1 VDLGP
6 AGYDIYFGWGFV
18 NAANAVGAAVTS
30 VADATLGPMGSALR
44 SHPNPFAAGTSVEYD
59 LARESVVQL
68 RILDVSGRI
77 VWATPAHSES
87 AGPHEFLWDG
97 TDGIGSR
104 MAARVYLFKL
114 RVNGASQTRKGVL
127 LH

>member
-1 VDLGP
+1 M
-6 AGYDIYFGWGFV
+6 

-44 SHPNPFAAGTSVEYD
+44 SHPNAFAAGTSVEYD
-59 LARESVVQL
+59 LVRESVVQL

-77 VWATPAHSES
+77 VRATSAHSES

-97 TDGIGSR
+97 TDGTGSKT
-104 MAARVYLFKL
+104 AAGVYFFELC
-114 RVNGASQTRKGVL
+114 VNGASQTRKGVL